1 MQANFAWEV
10 GMFDQLV
17 ESRPRRE
24 RSAAEMMVSI
34 VVHGV
39 LITGTAIATSSVA
52 EPPSTSARDTTLF
65 VMRTPPLAALPVR
78 QPHAAPIAEVQP
90 QGFQTIVPPDRI
102 PTDIPPVKLSE
113 RFDASRFRG
122 RSIEGRVPEGV
133 PQFPAPDSVLGGHR
147 FTIDQVDDQAVYLGG
162 AEPRYP
168 GVLRLAGVEGRVTL
182 EFVVGTDGRVEGSS
196 IRVMATTNA
205 DFDAPSIEAVR
216 GSRFRPARIGGRP
229 VRQLVSQLVRFTIE
243 R

>member
-1 MQANFAWEV
+1 
-10 GMFDQLV
+10 MFDQLV

-24 RSAAEMMVSI
+24 RTAGGMLVSL

-39 LITGTAIATSSVA
+39 LITGAAIATSSVA
-52 EPPSTSARDTTLF
+52 EPPPTLARDTTLF
-65 VMRTPPLAALPVR
+65 VMRPPPVQVVPVR
-78 QPHAAPIAEVQP
+78 QPRITQLAAAQP
-90 QGFQTIVPPDRI
+90 QGFQAIVPPDRI
-102 PTDIPPVKLSE
+102 PTDIPPVELSE

-133 PQFPAPDSVLGGHR
+133 PQFPAPDSVLGGHLL
-147 FTIDQVDDQAVYLGG
+147 TVDQVDDQAIYLSG

-168 GVLRLAGVEGRVTL
+168 GVLRMAGVEGRVTL
-182 EFVVGTDGRVEGSS
+182 EFVVGANGRVEASS

-205 DFDAPSIEAVR
+205 DFDAASIEAVR
-216 GSRFRPARIGGRP
+216 GSRFRPAKIGGRP
-229 VRQLVSQLVRFTIE
+229 VRQLVRQVVRFTIE